1 MAEREKPARSRP
13 FVCVLFECCRIYQ
26 RIYLN
31 RAGTAF
37 QGWCPRCCAKLEI
50 KVDPQGSPDRFFS
63 AR

>member
-1 MAEREKPARSRP
+1 MRAGERPYI
-13 FVCVLFECCRIYQ
+13 CVLFECCRVYQ

-37 QGWCPRCCAKLEI
+37 TGWCSRCMAKVEVR
-50 KVDPQGSPDRFFS
+50 VDPSGPERRFFS